1 MQSIIQK
8 KLYNSVQVFWLDRE
22 LLRHRITEAV
32 KILVSERAEVE
43 RVILF
48 GSMADYRETPS
59 SDIDILIAVN
69 DSKLRFIDRPLSFMQ
84 YFQDIGLGVDILV
97 YTLKEIKE
105 ANIPLV
111 DIALEKG
118 RVLFERHA

>member
-8 KLYNSVQVFWLDRE
+8 KLYNSVQVFWLDKE

-48 GSMADYRETPS
+48 GSMAEYRETPS